1 VNRIHRKQM
10 TAEQIVFT
18 EALVHNM
25 SEWNF
30 AVDHVMQ
37 RMLEKKVTKDA
48 AVNTLKYGEVIEV
61 NDNGRV
67 VMRLMKGMRAGTVV
81 VVSIRDRVLV
91 TAWYNS
97 PKDNH
102 KTLNLSEYTWKLDV
116 ITYLKGL
123 AKDE

>member
-123 AKDE
+123 AK

>member
-116 ITYLKGL
+116 IGYLKGL
-123 AKDE
+123 VK

>member
-67 VMRLMKGMRAGTVV
+67 VMRLMKGLRAGTVV

-116 ITYLKGL
+116 IGYLKGL
-123 AKDE
+123 VK

>member
-1 VNRIHRKQM
+1 M

-67 VMRLMKGMRAGTVV
+67 VMRLMKGLRAGTVV

-116 ITYLKGL
+116 IGYLKGL
-123 AKDE
+123 VK